1 MLTSTSRKIGKKTY
15 KFNASGVCTNP

>member
-1 MLTSTSRKIGKKTY
+1 MAVSCSLKIGNKTY